1 MNRHIFENKI
11 MNSDTY
17 DEFLYLPSPL
27 PLSFT
32 SSSTYLLALTTSSLS
47 TCSLSAI
54 VHNVSKRSSWKILS
68 APLSSPVATLTQP
81 LLPSLYG
88 RPHLV
93 IQCLCGLLR
102 MGVHASLYC
111 MYASLSVWWPFRPAV
126 RHQSGLGA
134 ASR

>member
-1 MNRHIFENKI
+1 
-11 MNSDTY
+11 MNSDAY

-88 RPHLV
+88 RQDLV
-93 IQCLCGLLR
+93 IQCLCGLL
-102 MGVHASLYC
+102 L
-111 MYASLSVWWPFRPAV
+111 
-126 RHQSGLGA
+126 
-134 ASR
+134 